1 MAKKYK
7 VEPQFKNY
15 RVTIVENDTMRTY
28 PVIDIIED
36 NLEYEHG
43 ILAVSDA
50 KKYFDEYIN
59 GIHYMF
65 NLDLPAKV
73 EASNLK
79 TLRRSM
85 ALNNIFK
92 YDRFKKFD
100 LIGFMPWI
108 IIIALVLFK

>member
-7 VEPQFKNY
+7 VEPQFKNF
-15 RVTIVENDTMRTY
+15 RVTIIENETMRTY

-43 ILAVSDA
+43 ILAVSDS
-50 KKYFDEYIN
+50 KRFFDESIG

-65 NLDLPAKV
+65 NLDIPAKV
-73 EASNLK
+73 EASNLVL
-79 TLRRSM
+79 LRRNA

-100 LIGFMPWI
+100 LIGFMPWFI
-108 IIIALVLFK
+108 IFALVLFK